1 MELIRWNPQR
11 DLFNF
16 HNRFS
21 RMFDDS
27 FCPTTGNGEELSMW
41 NWNPVVD
48 IYDNEDNIVIN
59 AELPGVD
66 KKDILIDIKGKV
78 VTLKG
83 ERLYEDETKDET
95 YYRRERSFGKFER
108 AFVLPVEVNSDKIKA
123 DFKDGVLKI
132 FIPKP
137 EEQKTK
143 KITIH

>member
-1 MELIRWNPQR
+1 MELIKWTPQR

-16 HNRFS
+16 HNHFS
-21 RMFDDS
+21 HMFDDF
-27 FCPTTGNGEELSMW
+27 FCPTAENGEEFSLG
-41 NWNPVVD
+41 NWNRIVD
-48 IYDNEDNIVIN
+48 IYDNEDNIVII

-66 KKDILIDIKGKV
+66 KKSILVDIKGKV

-83 ERLYEDETKDET
+83 ERLSENETKDET

-108 AFVLPVEVNSDKIKA
+108 VFVLPVEVNPDKVKA

>member
-1 MELIRWNPQR
+1 MELIKWTPQR
-11 DLFNF
+11 DLFSF

-21 RMFDDS
+21 HMFDDF
-27 FCPTTGNGEELSMW
+27 FCPTTENGEELSMG

-48 IYDNEDNIVIN
+48 IYDNEDIIVIN

-78 VTLKG
+78 ITLKG
-83 ERLYEDETKDET
+83 ERLSENETKDET

-108 AFVLPVEVNSDKIKA
+108 VFVLPVEVNPDKVKA

-132 FIPKP
+132 FIQKP

>member
-1 MELIRWNPQR
+1 MELIKWAPQR

-16 HNRFS
+16 HNRFG
-21 RMFDDS
+21 RMFDDF

-83 ERLYEDETKDET
+83 ERLSENETKDET
-95 YYRRERSFGKFER
+95 YYRQERSFGKFER
-108 AFVLPVEVNSDKIKA
+108 VFVLPVEVNSDKVKA